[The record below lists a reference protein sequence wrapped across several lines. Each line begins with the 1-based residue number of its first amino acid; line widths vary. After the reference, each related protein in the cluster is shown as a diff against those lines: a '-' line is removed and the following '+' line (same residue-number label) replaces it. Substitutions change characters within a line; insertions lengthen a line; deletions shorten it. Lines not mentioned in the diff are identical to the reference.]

1 MKKKPKLKKSERHEI
16 EILLRKGYS
25 LRSIARTLNRSPN
38 TISYEIA
45 ANGGTKGYRADYA
58 NQYARTRAK
67 DKRWQWS
74 KIQESPQLR
83 TYIIAGLESHW
94 NPDEISGSMRRERQ
108 PFYASKTAIYEWL
121 RSVHGIRYC
130 PLLYSGRYY
139 RKKRKPKT
147 ARVMIPDRVSIH
159 ERFLGADH
167 RTRYG
172 HWEGDTIVSGKNTGS
187 TAAISVAYER
197 KARLVLA
204 RRIWNLKPESHT
216 AALQGMLTNKKA
228 LSMTQDN
235 GGENRNHRQLGIPT
249 FFCDSYSS
257 WQKGGVE
264 HANKMIRRYVPKGV
278 DLATVSQN
286 YLDQIVSVINRKPR
300 KSLRYR
306 TALEVAR
313 HAGIIKQE
321 CVLIEG

>member
-1 MKKKPKLKKSERHEI
+1 MKNREKLKKSERHEI
-16 EILLRKGYS
+16 EILLGKGYS

-38 TISYEIA
+38 TVSYEIST
-45 ANGGTKGYRADYA
+45 NGGRNGYRATYA

-74 KIQESPQLR
+74 KIQENPYLR

-139 RKKRKPKT
+139 RKKRKVKA
-147 ARVMIPDRVSIH
+147 ARSMIPDRVSIH

-172 HWEGDTIVSGKNTGS
+172 HWEGDTIVSGKHTGS
-187 TAAISVAYER
+187 RVSISVAYER

-204 RRIWNLKPESHT
+204 RRIENLKPKSHT
-216 AALQGMLTNKKA
+216 VALARMLHNKKA

-235 GGENRNHRQLGIPT
+235 GGENRYHQELGIPT
-249 FFCDSYSS
+249 FFCDPYSS

-264 HANKMIRRYVPKGV
+264 NANKMIRRYVPKGI
-278 DLATVSQN
+278 DLATVSQE
-286 YLDQIVSVINRKPR
+286 YLDRIVSIINRKPR
-300 KSLRYR
+300 KSLQYR
-306 TALEVAR
+306 TALEVAE

-321 CVLIEG
+321 SMS